1 VIGVR
6 GQCLDL
12 RGQILD
18 LGVSLT
24 QFRVGRSEGLPKPEY
39 AALSR
44 PQLGVGLPDD
54 RIPLLAELGDATA
67 SVPKDSRP
75 GVPVFSDGDTQPR
88 VGETGV

>member
-1 VIGVR
+1 VIGVP
-6 GQCLDL
+6 GQGLDP

-18 LGVSLT
+18 LGVSIT
-24 QFRVGRSEGLPKPEY
+24 QFYLGRSEGLPEPED
-39 AALSR
+39 ATLGC
-44 PQLGVGLPDD
+44 PQLGLGVPDD

-67 SVPKDSRP
+67 SVPEDSRP